1 MFFYEQQ
8 YFISDLTVSVELWR
22 GFRQP
27 LLDVVHLRDG
37 VLWKLL
43 PVVDVIVLQKSQDFN
58 SLKTQNALG
67 YKPSS
72 ILSSLSLVRTSSCCA
87 SSTLGQFWCLSN
99 TVLIGQCVTLFCL
112 RWFPL
117 PLVTWRHLWPTIT
130 LQLSDVRN
138 RKRRQWRHLHRV
150 IGKIWLLHI
159 MAIIGPLSCFLTA
172 FNCKKWD
179 LSIFLQFSCLSTET
193 NWTTELI
200 WIFWWIHDEGEGF
213 TQRQNPA

>member
-43 PVVDVIVLQKSQDFN
+43 PVVDVVVLQALLQQSQDFN

-67 YKPSS
+67 YKPPS

-87 SSTLGQFWCLSN
+87 SSTLGTIVMPLKRSPHWTVCN
-99 TVLIGQCVTLFCL
+99 TFLFE
-112 RWFPL
+112 
-117 PLVTWRHLWPTIT
+117 
-130 LQLSDVRN
+130 
-138 RKRRQWRHLHRV
+138 V
-150 IGKIWLLHI
+150 IP
-159 MAIIGPLSCFLTA
+159 ASFSYLTA
-172 FNCKKWD
+172 SMTYD
-179 LSIFLQFSCLSTET
+179 HVTVV
-193 NWTTELI
+193 
-200 WIFWWIHDEGEGF
+200 
-213 TQRQNPA
+213 

>member
-43 PVVDVIVLQKSQDFN
+43 PVVDVIVLQALLQKSQDFN

-72 ILSSLSLVRTSSCCA
+72 ILSSLSLVRTSSDA
-87 SSTLGQFWCLSN
+87 SQ
-99 TVLIGQCVTLFCL
+99 
-112 RWFPL
+112 
-117 PLVTWRHLWPTIT
+117 
-130 LQLSDVRN
+130 
-138 RKRRQWRHLHRV
+138 
-150 IGKIWLLHI
+150 
-159 MAIIGPLSCFLTA
+159 
-172 FNCKKWD
+172 
-179 LSIFLQFSCLSTET
+179 
-193 NWTTELI
+193 
-200 WIFWWIHDEGEGF
+200 
-213 TQRQNPA
+213 TQSSLDSV